1 MACCLGIEIR
11 LESKWNSNRWKWK
24 SKRLC
29 WLTQRTMT
37 CDRLSRAHHIIVAKR
52 LSKATQPAAV
62 KCFAFRLYFQLAFL
76 CHSDGMRVSRFDQ
89 MKCGS
94 NVRHTS
100 AKNSNPQT
108 VMMPN
113 GETQYIKNQY
123 FPVFTNTKL
132 LKICFVR
139 MRTCVSCLYMPFFVI
154 SQYKQSSPSRFII
167 AISSQRYSVIFH
179 NSRRKEKSHLLSY
192 MCVLWIIVIK
202 GAIAHYLQF

>member
-1 MACCLGIEIR
+1 MHFNSAVERMACCLEIEIR

-123 FPVFTNTKL
+123 FPVFIHQTQTQIQN
-132 LKICFVR
+132 
-139 MRTCVSCLYMPFFVI
+139 Y
-154 SQYKQSSPSRFII
+154 
-167 AISSQRYSVIFH
+167 
-179 NSRRKEKSHLLSY
+179 
-192 MCVLWIIVIK
+192 
-202 GAIAHYLQF
+202 